1 MYGDSMNYEFK
12 EDEVIK
18 KLKKYIDSTYQ
29 KHYGSGKFQATEVVF
44 DSGYGEGFCLG
55 NIMKYAQRYGKKGK
69 KKELDLYKLIHY
81 AVILIGKLEKERKWQ
96 EQVDEWYGLK

>member
-1 MYGDSMNYEFK
+1 
-12 EDEVIK
+12 
-18 KLKKYIDSTYQ
+18 
-29 KHYGSGKFQATEVVF
+29 
-44 DSGYGEGFCLG
+44 
-55 NIMKYAQRYGKKGK
+55 MKYAQRYGKKGK

>member
-1 MYGDSMNYEFK
+1 MDNYEFK
-12 EDEVIK
+12 EDLSKVRLTLDEPEDYLVIK
-18 KLKKYIDSTYQ
+18 D
-29 KHYGSGKFQATEVVF
+29 SGKFQATEVVF
-44 DSGYGEGFCLG
+44 DSGYGEGFCVG

-81 AVILIGKLEKERKWQ
+81 AVILIGKSEKERFGQ